1 MFNGYGAKQKKTR
14 GSSRHFFF
22 FCFALPL
29 LLLYKAAVLYI
40 RVDCVVFYTSQ
51 VQLPGERAFM
61 NGNKNNNNIR
71 KVKGKVWAS
80 LALTMYI

>member
-1 MFNGYGAKQKKTR
+1 M
-14 GSSRHFFF
+14 
-22 FCFALPL
+22 
-29 LLLYKAAVLYI
+29 YI

-61 NGNKNNNNIR
+61 NGNKNNNILR